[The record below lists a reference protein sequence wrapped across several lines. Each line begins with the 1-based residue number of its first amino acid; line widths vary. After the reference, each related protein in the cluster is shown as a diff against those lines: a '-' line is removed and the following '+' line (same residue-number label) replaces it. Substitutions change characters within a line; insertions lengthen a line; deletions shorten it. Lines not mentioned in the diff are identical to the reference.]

1 MLAIHKKDQAQV
13 LFPLSL
19 FILQL
24 GMSYFY
30 RLYFLKKNTA
40 HNLGKGLRPIRL
52 PTVIYSWN
60 FGMMDEQ
67 RRFFTIPGTVVAD
80 V

>member
-19 FILQL
+19 FILQP

-30 RLYFLKKNTA
+30 RLYFLKKTQ
-40 HNLGKGLRPIRL
+40 HIIWGKG
-52 PTVIYSWN
+52 
-60 FGMMDEQ
+60 
-67 RRFFTIPGTVVAD
+67 
-80 V
+80 